1 MKLPEHVDKL
11 RDLIEAAFDKHF
23 ARLGI
28 GKTKQL
34 DIEKLPE
41 EVRPKRLRFEE
52 MLENHIGETGD
63 YDHAREKLID
73 ELTFT
78 LFNRLAAVKV
88 MEAAALFPPVLTKQP
103 EHGDRSFGHKAW
115 LEMNPH
121 MRSEEL
127 EGIREYLK
135 TAFDELGETL
145 PLYSKAYPYA
155 LLPDAISLN
164 EIIDAFNAVEKD
176 SQVGSDIWQS
186 DDVLGWMYESYNNV
200 KKKAHKDSG
209 DKTEYNKVSLQSQV
223 YTPRWV
229 VQFLVENSLGKLYLE
244 MYPDSDIK
252 KRYKIANVGTTEH
265 TENTEKNTV
274 NSPLSII
281 NSKKLPE
288 IKLIDPA
295 CGSGNFLLYAFDFF
309 YELYVDQI
317 DNYGADYDEKEI
329 PKLIIENNLHG
340 IDLDDRA
347 VQLAQLGLYIK
358 ARKKKYRGTAKEFL
372 KFKVVSSDFY
382 LPEYETVKEI
392 FETAKYAKSAKNEE
406 NFASLAPFAVNP
418 LSNEQKQLIREI
430 WDDLKFAYK
439 FGSLIRLD
447 EKVKAKLRSLIQ
459 KKQAEQTSLFDDEPQ
474 RQPLQLD
481 LVIEHEI
488 EQENQFATS
497 FFTNLKTAVEQY
509 AQAQGSTFLT
519 SKTRDAITFLEL
531 LTTEYD
537 VATANPPYTDSADFG
552 PELKEF
558 IGDNYKKP
566 YKFHTNL
573 YATFIK
579 RCYDLTGNDGFV
591 AMLHPLTFMYI
602 KTFEDVRKFM
612 LTKTNVN
619 LLVELGLGGVFA
631 NSDVQVD
638 AAMYVL
644 EKVKSKADGTYF
656 DLKKYKNHTNKPI
669 IFKEIYANYTSG
681 VSDNHVFCLPQSKLK
696 IIKSWPFIY
705 WISDEFREKF
715 GEEALGDNNKAL
727 TGLMTGNNNKFL
739 RFFWEVDQTNF
750 SEHYPSDGKR
760 WVGYQKGGPFVRW
773 YGNNWTVVD
782 FAHNGAKLATTDNRE
797 FYFREGISYSASGSK
812 GVSFRFI
819 ENRYAFDKGGPCI
832 FNIQQRMTNE
842 YLLGF
847 MNSKLCGYI
856 VDCLNPTVNRQVGD
870 IRRIPLAIPSKLQ
883 DQGISILVKANIEI
897 KKMFCQFSI
906 VEFLYL
912 KSPFTFLSQGE
923 LKYRLSEFFN
933 YENHRITQVLV
944 NEAIINEKIF
954 EVYDLTEHDKAMV
967 LAKEGESIGGL
978 SVTLEARDAYLA
990 ETEATKEFPLDAI
1003 REFIKALPIK
1013 EFTAEKREAIES
1025 GFGSLYQSNNDLEE
1039 FCIRHQVNPINV
1051 WYWFKQ
1057 SNVIPQQRMH
1067 TLAMEFLADIV
1078 REILME
1084 DEDGIIPL
1092 VPNAGEKVLLD
1103 RIEEKFR
1110 EKGFSSAQYSSF
1122 DSALG
1127 RPIHEYLKKYFFAE
1141 LSDHLKL
1148 FKQLPATP
1156 FIWHLSSG
1164 PEQGFDCYIII
1175 YKWSRDKLMRLRS
1188 VYIEHRERSL
1198 VNRQSDLFGNDSA
1211 DAQNEKDRIFRQIKE
1226 IEAFKAKIDELLADS
1241 YNPILDDGV
1250 GKNIAPLQKKKMI
1263 PYEVLNAGQLKKY
1276 LNADW

>member
-1 MKLPEHVDKL
+1 MKLSEHVDKL

-28 GKTKQL
+28 GKAKL
-34 DIEKLPE
+34 LEADKLPAE
-41 EVRPKRLRFEE
+41 LREKRERYERI
-52 MLENHIGETGD
+52 LENHIGETG
-63 YDHAREKLID
+63 YYEHAREKLID

-115 LEMNPH
+115 LEINPH

-135 TAFDELGETL
+135 TAFDKLGETL

-155 LLPDAISLN
+155 LLPDPISLN
-164 EIIDAFNAVEKD
+164 EIIDAFNEVEKD

-244 MYPDSDIK
+244 MYPDSEIRL
-252 KRYKIANVGTTEH
+252 RYKIANAPQTQER
-265 TENTEKNTV
+265 KPK
-274 NSPLSII
+274 PLHEV
-281 NSKKLPE
+281 KA
-288 IKLIDPA
+288 IDLA
-295 CGSGNFLLYAFDFF
+295 CGSGNFLLYEFDFF

-347 VQLAQLGLYIK
+347 VQLAQLGLFIK
-358 ARKKKYRGTAKEFL
+358 AKKKRRTIGELAFN
-372 KFKVVSSDFY
+372 VVSSDFF
-382 LPEYETVKEI
+382 LPEYETVEHI
-392 FETAKYAKSAKNEE
+392 FTEGTTLDKSQQE
-406 NFASLAPFAVNP
+406 
-418 LSNEQKQLIREI
+418 LIAEI
-430 WDDLKFAYK
+430 WNDLQYAYK

-447 EKVKAKLRSLIQ
+447 EKVKAKLKMLEA
-459 KKQAEQTSLFDDEPQ
+459 KQSSAQPELFTAM
-474 RQPLQLD
+474 
-481 LVIEHEI
+481 EI
-488 EQENQFATS
+488 AVHMDFAVT

-509 AQAQGSTFLT
+509 TQAQGSTFLT

-552 PELKEF
+552 PELREF
-558 IGDNYKKP
+558 IEDNYKKP
-566 YKFHTNL
+566 YRFHTNL

-579 RCYDLTGNDGFV
+579 RCYDITGKAGFV
-591 AMLHPLTFMYI
+591 AMVHPPTFMYI
-602 KTFEDVRKFM
+602 KTFEDVRKFIIE
-612 LTKTNVN
+612 KTHINFFI
-619 LLVELGLGGVFA
+619 EWGYLGMFNPTA
-631 NSDVQVD
+631 RVD
-638 AAMYVL
+638 SALYIL
-644 EKVKSKADGTYF
+644 EKNNNLEKDAVF
-656 DLKKYKNHTNKPI
+656 LKLNHLYETKRYDALFEAYKKFLAGGSH
-669 IFKEIYANYTSG
+669 ELLYS
-681 VSDNHVFCLPQSKLK
+681 VPQSKLK
-696 IIKSWPFIY
+696 NIKSWPFIY
-705 WISDEFREKF
+705 WISEEFRQKF
-715 GEEALGDNNKAL
+715 GAADIKSLLSPAQGAATTNNL
-727 TGLMTGNNNKFL
+727 RFL
-739 RFFWEVDQTNF
+739 RFWWEVDPETISVNYQ
-750 SEHYPSDGKR
+750 EDKKK
-760 WVGYQKGGPFVRW
+760 WVVYSKGGPFEKW
-773 YGNNWTVVD
+773 YGNLWLVGNYD
-782 FAHNGAKLATTDNRE
+782 NDASEMRSAGAVLRNSNL
-797 FYFREGISYSASGSK
+797 YFLEGVTYSASGSK
-812 GVSFRFI
+812 GASFRYLPKNCF
-819 ENRYAFDKGGPCI
+819 FDTGGSCI
-832 FNIQQRMTNE
+832 FANKKFENHF

-847 MNSKLCGYI
+847 MNSKLVSYV
-856 VDCLNPTVNRQVGD
+856 VDCLNPTVNAQVGD
-870 IRRIPLAIPSKLQ
+870 MQRVPFVLPPQ
-883 DQGISILVKANIEI
+883 DIETKVAEYVEININI
-897 KKMFCQFSI
+897 KK
-906 VEFLYL
+906 
-912 KSPFTFLSQGE
+912 
-923 LKYRLSEFFN
+923 RLSLEHIAERGAKQHPFISSKEVQQFIRN
-933 YENHRITQVLV
+933 ENHLLTQVLI
-944 NEAIINEKIF
+944 NEAIINDKIF

-967 LAKEGESIGGL
+967 LTKEGASVGGL
-978 SVTLEARDAYLA
+978 PVASEARNAYLA
-990 ETEATKEFPLDAI
+990 ETEATKEFLLDAI
-1003 REFIKALPIK
+1003 RKFIEALPTK
-1013 EFTAEKREAIES
+1013 DFSAEEREVIES
-1025 GFGSLYQSNNDLEE
+1025 GFPTLYQSNNDLEE

-1057 SNVIPQQRMH
+1057 SNIIPQHRMH
-1067 TLAMEFLADIV
+1067 TLAMEFLADMV

-1122 DSALG
+1122 DSVLG
-1127 RPIHEYLKKYFFAE
+1127 RPIHEYLNKYFFAE
-1141 LSDHLKL
+1141 LSDHLNL
-1148 FKQLPATP
+1148 FMYLPKTP

-1164 PEQGFDCYIII
+1164 PQQGFDCYIII

-1198 VNRQSDLFGNDSA
+1198 VNRQSDLSGNESA
-1211 DAQNEKDRIFRQIKE
+1211 DAQNEKDIIFRQLGE
-1226 IEAFKAKIDELLADS
+1226 IEAFKAKIDDLLAEG